1 MPENAYVIRS
11 FPNTVEAEFARS
23 ILDANGIASM
33 VLKDDAGGMLP
44 FLGVLHPARVV
55 VRQKDVDSALRLL
68 DAVAAT
74 DPKAPPPLL
83 N

>member
-1 MPENAYVIRS
+1 MNAHHDWRRDTRKPAV
-11 FPNTVEAEFARS
+11 
-23 ILDANGIASM
+23 
-33 VLKDDAGGMLP
+33 VLPALSCDCAVHVFD
-44 FLGVLHPARVV
+44 PARVV

-74 DPKAPPPLL
+74 DPKATPPLL